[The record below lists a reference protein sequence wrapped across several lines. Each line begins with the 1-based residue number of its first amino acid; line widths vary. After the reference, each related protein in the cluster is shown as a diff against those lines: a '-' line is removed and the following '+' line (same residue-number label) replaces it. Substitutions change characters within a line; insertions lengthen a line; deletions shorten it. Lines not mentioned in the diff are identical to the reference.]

1 MTAWCVRVGLKDC
14 PRGAGGRDA
23 VQERASEPGA
33 SAHLTRA
40 RLGSADSRW
49 SPPLGPPR
57 VHPARRCSRG
67 VPGAPGEGRA
77 SRTDPPPV
85 PCGQPAGGQGARCER
100 EQHVVP
106 PARVHPDLCRL
117 WLGFVPW
124 PRRGRQ
130 GNVACAGPI
139 WLSGPGAAGGCR
151 LWCGVLSPHGLP
163 ECALS
168 LLDLFAPPGQRS
180 VATAPHPARD
190 ADGQAPG
197 HRRAAA
203 RRTGH
208 PERLRCRPGSCDRC
222 GTGARK
228 GAALGGRAGAAPFSV
243 LRARSLSEVFSR
255 EGGRSVTTSVSL
267 TQQHRVEL
275 LRGPAASWAPVSK
288 RGLAWLCPAVRG
300 V

>member
-1 MTAWCVRVGLKDC
+1 MA
-14 PRGAGGRDA
+14 
-23 VQERASEPGA
+23 
-33 SAHLTRA
+33 
-40 RLGSADSRW
+40 
-49 SPPLGPPR
+49 
-57 VHPARRCSRG
+57 
-67 VPGAPGEGRA
+67 
-77 SRTDPPPV
+77 
-85 PCGQPAGGQGARCER
+85 
-100 EQHVVP
+100 P

-130 GNVACAGPI
+130 GNVACAGPTR
-139 WLSGPGAAGGCR
+139 LSGPGAAGGCR

-168 LLDLFAPPGQRS
+168 LLDLFAPPGQCS

-255 EGGRSVTTSVSL
+255 EGGRSVTTSVA
-267 TQQHRVEL
+267 H
-275 LRGPAASWAPVSK
+275 PAAPRGAPAWAGSVLGAGVQAKPRLALPGYA
-288 RGLAWLCPAVRG
+288 RGLTHESLGRRSPCLPRAASGTGCPRCVHT
-300 V
+300 